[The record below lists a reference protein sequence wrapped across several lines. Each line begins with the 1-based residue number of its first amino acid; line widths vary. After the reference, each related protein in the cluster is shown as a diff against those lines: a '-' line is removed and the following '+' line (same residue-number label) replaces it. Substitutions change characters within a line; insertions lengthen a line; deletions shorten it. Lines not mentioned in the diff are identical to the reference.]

1 MPTYANL
8 LYGLLEKASDSEI
21 PLLNFKEPLEECYKT
36 YNFREYLYWNS
47 SASYCVLALTQATK
61 REKTKATSRQQIAL

>member
-36 YNFREYLYWNS
+36 YNFREYLYSNS
-47 SASYCVLALTQATK
+47 SASYCVLALIHSSNQAQK
-61 REKTKATSRQQIAL
+61 N